1 MFIATNTYV
10 HSIRSIGCKRLSE
23 SQSVSHCRPSCCRA
37 EPTRT
42 SNVALKAP
50 EPQSLRAITLN
61 THRSPCLT
69 VRVYVRKYE
78 KQSRALNAGSTLNVF
93 MTSVWCP
100 LRVSVYARSLA
111 CSLSPPRSLA
121 LSRARSLSP
130 PFVLGWSLS
139 PSLAIT
145 LACPPSLHIPHIA
158 HHTLALRPLPRV
170 RVCVAGVCVS
180 QRVSE

>member
-111 CSLSPPRSLA
+111 CSLSPLA
-121 LSRARSLSP
+121 LSLFLARALSLHPLSWAGP
-130 PFVLGWSLS
+130 YHPRLLS
-139 PSLAIT
+139 PSLAPPLCTYRTSPIT
-145 LACPPSLHIPHIA
+145 HWRSDPCHEC
-158 HHTLALRPLPRV
+158 
-170 RVCVAGVCVS
+170 VCVLRVYVCH
-180 QRVSE
+180 RE